1 MRASPW
7 ICVVSTVQPH
17 QVQPWG
23 AALSVGIEAGACS
36 TSRTRKACEV
46 RVAGPICL
54 TTREPRVPVSSRGA
68 SWAPVVV

>member
-1 MRASPW
+1 MRARPW
-7 ICVVSTVQPH
+7 TCVVSTVQPH

-23 AALSVGIEAGACS
+23 AALSAGRAPGVCS
-36 TSRTRKACEV
+36 TSRTRKAWLV